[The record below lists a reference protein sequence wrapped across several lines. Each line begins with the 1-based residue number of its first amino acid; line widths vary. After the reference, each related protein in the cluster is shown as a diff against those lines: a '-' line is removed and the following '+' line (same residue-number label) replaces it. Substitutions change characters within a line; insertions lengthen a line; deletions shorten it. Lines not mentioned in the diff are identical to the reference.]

1 MKDGEV
7 RDFGRRDK
15 IGYMFGDF
23 GNDFTFIFAS
33 SFLMVFYTKV
43 LGISGGMVG
52 TLFLVARFV
61 DAFTD
66 VTMGRIVDAAPP
78 ARDGKFRCWIRR
90 MCGPVALSS
99 FLMYQTAMAQASM
112 PWKIVYMYVTYL
124 LWGSIFYTSINRFS
138 VLVRWHLRSRRR
150 HRSGNGVIYL
160 PVDWGDTGGACDR
173 HRDAAFSVHDQC
185 RRQSGRARRRNIY
198 GGCGH
203 FLDSRVTLLSGLL
216 PHDYGAGGGGA

>member
-124 LWGSIFYTSINRFS
+124 CGEVFLYIDQHS
-138 VLVRWHLRSRRR
+138 VWFDGICDHD
-150 HRSGNGVIYL
+150 GGIGADGVIYL

-173 HRDAAFSVHDQC
+173 HRDAAFSVHDRC

-203 FLDSRVTLLSGLL
+203 FLDSRVDLLSGLL

>member
-112 PWKIVYMYVTYL
+112 LWKIVYMYVTYL
-124 LWGSIFYTSINRFS
+124 LWGSIFYTSINIPYGSMASAITTEASERTALS
-138 VLVRWHLRSRRR
+138 TSRS
-150 HRSGNGVIYL
+150 I
-160 PVDWGDTGGACDR
+160 GACDR
-173 HRDAAFSVHDQC
+173 HRDAAFSVHDRC

>member
-66 VTMGRIVDAAPP
+66 GD
-78 ARDGKFRCWIRR
+78 DG
-90 MCGPVALSS
+90 
-99 FLMYQTAMAQASM
+99 T
-112 PWKIVYMYVTYL
+112 
-124 LWGSIFYTSINRFS
+124 
-138 VLVRWHLRSRRR
+138 
-150 HRSGNGVIYL
+150 HRSTRAAGAGWKVPML
-160 PVDWGDTGGACDR
+160 DPQDVRTGGAVE
-173 HRDAAFSVHDQC
+173 F
-185 RRQSGRARRRNIY
+185 
-198 GGCGH
+198 
-203 FLDSRVTLLSGLL
+203 F
-216 PHDYGAGGGGA
+216 

>member
-78 ARDGKFRCWIRR
+78 ARMESSDAGSAGCADRWRC
-90 MCGPVALSS
+90 
-99 FLMYQTAMAQASM
+99 
-112 PWKIVYMYVTYL
+112 
-124 LWGSIFYTSINRFS
+124 
-138 VLVRWHLRSRRR
+138 
-150 HRSGNGVIYL
+150 
-160 PVDWGDTGGACDR
+160 
-173 HRDAAFSVHDQC
+173 
-185 RRQSGRARRRNIY
+185 
-198 GGCGH
+198 
-203 FLDSRVTLLSGLL
+203 RVF
-216 PHDYGAGGGGA
+216 

>member
-66 VTMGRIVDAAPP
+66 VTMDA
-78 ARDGKFRCWIRR
+78 
-90 MCGPVALSS
+90 SS
-99 FLMYQTAMAQASM
+99 TQ
-112 PWKIVYMYVTYL
+112 
-124 LWGSIFYTSINRFS
+124 
-138 VLVRWHLRSRRR
+138 RRR
-150 HRSGNGVIYL
+150 RGMESSDAGSAGC
-160 PVDWGDTGGACDR
+160 ADR
-173 HRDAAFSVHDQC
+173 WRC
-185 RRQSGRARRRNIY
+185 RV
-198 GGCGH
+198 
-203 FLDSRVTLLSGLL
+203 F
-216 PHDYGAGGGGA
+216 

>member
-66 VTMGRIVDAAPP
+66 A
-78 ARDGKFRCWIRR
+78 
-90 MCGPVALSS
+90 SS
-99 FLMYQTAMAQASM
+99 TQ
-112 PWKIVYMYVTYL
+112 
-124 LWGSIFYTSINRFS
+124 
-138 VLVRWHLRSRRR
+138 RRR
-150 HRSGNGVIYL
+150 RGMESSDAGSAGC
-160 PVDWGDTGGACDR
+160 ADR
-173 HRDAAFSVHDQC
+173 WRC
-185 RRQSGRARRRNIY
+185 RV
-198 GGCGH
+198 
-203 FLDSRVTLLSGLL
+203 F
-216 PHDYGAGGGGA
+216 

>member
-52 TLFLVARFV
+52 TLFLTARFV

-66 VTMGRIVDAAPP
+66 VTMGHIVDAAPP

-112 PWKIVYMYVTYL
+112 SWKI
-124 LWGSIFYTSINRFS
+124 I
-138 VLVRWHLRSRRR
+138 
-150 HRSGNGVIYL
+150 
-160 PVDWGDTGGACDR
+160 
-173 HRDAAFSVHDQC
+173 
-185 RRQSGRARRRNIY
+185 
-198 GGCGH
+198 
-203 FLDSRVTLLSGLL
+203 
-216 PHDYGAGGGGA
+216 

>member
-112 PWKIVYMYVTYL
+112 PWKVVYMYVTYL
-124 LWGSIFYTSINRFS
+124 LWGSIFYTSINIPYGSMASAITTEASERTALS
-138 VLVRWHLRSRRR
+138 TSRSIGATLAGLVIW
-150 HRSGNGVIYL
+150 
-160 PVDWGDTGGACDR
+160 
-173 HRDAAFSVHDQC
+173 HRDAAFSVHDRC

-216 PHDYGAGGGGA
+216 PHDYGTGGGGA